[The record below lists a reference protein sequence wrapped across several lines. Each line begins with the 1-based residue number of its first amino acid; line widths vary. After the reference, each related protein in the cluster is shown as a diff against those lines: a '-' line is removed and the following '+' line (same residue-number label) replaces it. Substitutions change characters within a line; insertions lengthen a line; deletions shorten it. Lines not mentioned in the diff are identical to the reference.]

1 MSSPAAA
8 LAAALAKGKFESDTI
23 KDHGCWL
30 STGVPNVDA
39 ALSGKY
45 RNGGFKSARVVELA
59 GEASTGKTLLAQ
71 HVAKEAQKA
80 GGAAIFLD
88 HERSFMEHLF
98 ERFGGSIE
106 PGAWSYKRPR
116 SLEESLDNA
125 VDWMQLI
132 RQSDAVPFEAPLVAI
147 FDSAAM
153 MVPLNQ
159 LDRDMSVA
167 RNMRDKLQQVQA
179 FSQELPAFTQFCEEN
194 NILAIFL
201 NQIRI
206 DPSVTHGDNR
216 KTPGGNALYH
226 ADAVKIYLGRSMDRE
241 NKDDKSQVTG
251 QTIRFETVKNKTFRP
266 FQKTKF
272 KFKFDDEGTGYID
285 VIETMLIHLKDIGKL
300 EMSGA
305 YVVWEGKKKYISV
318 LAQEMNLNPEESM
331 QKLLDVA
338 EA

>member
-1 MSSPAAA
+1 M
-8 LAAALAKGKFESDTI
+8 
-23 KDHGCWL
+23 
-30 STGVPNVDA
+30 
-39 ALSGKY
+39 
-45 RNGGFKSARVVELA
+45 FK
-59 GEASTGKTLLAQ
+59 K
-71 HVAKEAQKA
+71 
-80 GGAAIFLD
+80 
-88 HERSFMEHLF
+88 
-98 ERFGGSIE
+98 RF
-106 PGAWSYKRPR
+106 
-116 SLEESLDNA
+116 
-125 VDWMQLI
+125 
-132 RQSDAVPFEAPLVAI
+132 
-147 FDSAAM
+147 
-153 MVPLNQ
+153 
-159 LDRDMSVA
+159 
-167 RNMRDKLQQVQA
+167 
-179 FSQELPAFTQFCEEN
+179 
-194 NILAIFL
+194 